1 MWNEMRGFV
10 IDGRYKELDMDNAHP
25 RMLASVV
32 SGKCREVVQ
41 KYVDNRDSI
50 LAEVQRE
57 CGCDKRLAKQL
68 FLRIMYGGT
77 PNNWSKE
84 HGLGNP
90 PSFAFVFAGAITD
103 AVTQLES
110 QNDALFEECKKIAKH
125 KRSTLKKQFGDE
137 WRWTALALFLHHHE
151 SRAVEEVVNILSER
165 GVTVVG
171 IIHDSVIVPASCD
184 VDVSLIND
192 AVREKINIEFNF
204 KYKEFEKDREWY
216 RTLVEGSDYNDN
228 GRAELDQ
235 MEQAIVEASAGDD
248 QPVARVFKLCHP
260 SNLVWLGTE
269 RQWVVFIQP
278 RWVKVCHADIIK
290 MISDTLDGKF
300 AEFAAQLTSGNV
312 KVDGVSMAPVLKK
325 LKSIAFKECVEK
337 ELRSIYSVRHPQQWL
352 EKLDEITHVIGF
364 EDGVYDFQ
372 EKRFREG
379 LPEDF
384 VTMSCGHSIHTQP
397 DTSIQAKIIKFF
409 EDVLPDEEKREY
421 LLNMLACSIHG
432 DRPNDDLL
440 ICQGRSSNGKST
452 MIRLQAAALGNYFY
466 GPDVKMFLHSKN
478 SDSIL
483 SSETAK
489 LKGKRCCM
497 PTEANPGSV
506 LNTQKVRQVT
516 GGDLIQCRDL
526 HKSAIEFTAR
536 ALLIMGFNDV
546 PSVSDASQAMERRMR
561 ILNFERRFVEQP
573 TEPHHL
579 PIDKT
584 LRDYVSSKEV
594 GAQMMLMLIERFN
607 RFGFVFSTPESILK
621 VARDFLAENDM
632 LQEFLDDNIIFTD
645 PPPGS
650 RVSLMDVFSN
660 LKRGKYEALIYAPR
674 PQDLAQML
682 RNKGITMKRCQKK
695 TYLMDA
701 VIKHSQYEFK
711 ADG

>member
-1 MWNEMRGFV
+1 
-10 IDGRYKELDMDNAHP
+10 
-25 RMLASVV
+25 
-32 SGKCREVVQ
+32 
-41 KYVDNRDSI
+41 
-50 LAEVQRE
+50 
-57 CGCDKRLAKQL
+57 
-68 FLRIMYGGT
+68 
-77 PNNWSKE
+77 
-84 HGLGNP
+84 
-90 PSFAFVFAGAITD
+90 
-103 AVTQLES
+103 
-110 QNDALFEECKKIAKH
+110 
-125 KRSTLKKQFGDE
+125 
-137 WRWTALALFLHHHE
+137 LALYLQHHE
-151 SRAVEEVVNILSER
+151 SEAVEEAIDILSKR

-171 IIHDSVIVPASCD
+171 IIHDSVIVPASCNVD
-184 VDVSLIND
+184 VDLIND
-192 AVREKINIEFNF
+192 TVREKFKLDFNF
-204 KYKEFEKDREWY
+204 KYKDFEKDQEWY
-216 RTLVEGSDYNDN
+216 NTLVEGSDYNDN
-228 GRAELDQ
+228 GRPNLDEL
-235 MEQAIVEASAGDD
+235 EQAIVEASSCNEQSA
-248 QPVARVFKLCHP
+248 AEVFKLCNP
-260 SNLVWLGTE
+260 SNIVWLGTE
-269 RQWVVFIQP
+269 RQWVVFMQP
-278 RWVKVCHADIIK
+278 RWVKVCHAHMIK
-290 MISDTLDGKF
+290 FIYDTLVGRF
-300 AEFAAQLTSGNV
+300 AEFAAQLSSGDV
-312 KVDGVSMAPVLKK
+312 QADGVSMAPVLKK
-325 LKSIAFKECVEK
+325 LKTIAFKESIEK
-337 ELRSIYSVRHPQQWL
+337 ELRCLYSVLYPQQWL
-352 EKLDEITHVIGF
+352 EKLDEVTYVIGF
-364 EDGVYDFQ
+364 EDGVYDFR

-397 DTSIQAKIIKFF
+397 DASIQAKITKFF
-409 EDVLPDEEKREY
+409 EDVLPDEENREY

-466 GPDVKMFLHSKN
+466 GPDVKMFLHTKN

-561 ILNFERRFVEQP
+561 ILKFERRFVEQP

-607 RFGFVFSTPESILK
+607 RSGFVFSTPEPILQIAK
-621 VARDFLAENDM
+621 DFLAENDV
-632 LQEFLDDNIIFTD
+632 LQEFLDDSITFVDSSLGTKVALMDIFTK
-645 PPPGS
+645 
-650 RVSLMDVFSN
+650 
-660 LKRGKYEALIYAPR
+660 LKRGKYADLVYVPR

-682 RNKGITMKRCQKK
+682 RNKGIAMRRYKNK
-695 TYLMDA
+695 TYLWDA
-701 VIKHSQYEFK
+701 VIRHSTYEFS